1 MLAKKR
7 GHIALISV
15 HADPA
20 MIEANGI
27 ASVQSAYIK
36 KLGEGLAQAGWQV
49 DMFTRR
55 TDAEQLSEVE
65 HCEGCRTI
73 RLDAGPQ
80 TIIEADELADCLPD
94 FLKAFVQHQSRTGI
108 LYPIVHT
115 NYWLSGWVGLELQ
128 KKQLLK
134 LVHTHHVLGSD
145 RYQHSTTVPMV
156 ASIQIST
163 EKACTELADSIVSIH
178 PSQDGIQSSTEQ
190 GAATVE
196 ELDELYLTLLGQLHR
211 EFFAEQP
218 VG

>member
-49 DMFTRR
+49 DIFTRR
-55 TDAEQLSEVE
+55 TDAEQPSEVE

-80 TIIEADELADCLPD
+80 TIIEADDLADYLPD
-94 FLKAFVQHQSRTGI
+94 FLKAFLQHQSRTGI

-115 NYWLSGWVGLELQ
+115 NYWLSGWVGLELK

-156 ASIQIST
+156 ASAQISA
-163 EKACTELADSIVSIH
+163 EKACKELADHIVAIH
-178 PSQDGIQSSTEQ
+178 PEQDGMQSSDQ

-211 EFFAEQP
+211 EFFTVQP
-218 VG
+218 AG